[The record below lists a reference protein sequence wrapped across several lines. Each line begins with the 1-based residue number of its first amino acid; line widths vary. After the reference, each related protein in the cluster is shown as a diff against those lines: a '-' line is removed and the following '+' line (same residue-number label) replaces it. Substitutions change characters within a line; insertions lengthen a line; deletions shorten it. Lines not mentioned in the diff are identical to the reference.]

1 MLNRLRFFLAI
12 NVSKFVKQILRLT
25 GRKGTT
31 LPGAIALRICPDILS
46 HFGSKLNGNVVL
58 ITGTN
63 GKTTTSN
70 LLTHFLRKDGRAII
84 SNSLGA
90 NLIQGIVTTFLD
102 GYKGKAADGQAVVL
116 EVDEATIGK
125 VIQPL
130 HPNAV
135 VVTNFFRDQMDRY
148 GEVDTVVELVGNA
161 LKKAPDHTMLILNA
175 DDPLVSSIAP
185 EGKRVI
191 WYGINSSDFSAEDHN
206 EVKDG
211 KFCRTCSSPLHYTQ
225 YHYGQLG
232 FYRCLT
238 CGFQRA
244 NPDYAAERVRLH
256 EEGILFEL
264 KGDVGRINSP
274 ALYNV
279 YNALA
284 AITAANLMGVKREV
298 LREEMSSMAT
308 GLGRMERMNIAGK
321 HVMLTLVKNPTGF
334 NQVLSVV
341 QQETR
346 PAHLVVVL
354 NDHYADGTD
363 VSWIWDT
370 NIEKLRKMSRL
381 QRIWATGTRAFDM
394 GVRLKY
400 AGFGDITEVMEGDI
414 RTVDHA
420 LAELPEGHLLYI
432 LSTYTSL
439 YAIRDHLLAKGR
451 IEVEAKN
458 RASVPG
464 SA

>member
-1 MLNRLRFFLAI
+1 LNRLRVFLA
-12 NVSKFVKQILRLT
+12 VHVARFVKWVLRMT

-31 LPGAIALRICPDILS
+31 LPGAVALRICPDILS
-46 HFGSKLNGNVVL
+46 YFGDRMDGNVVL

-70 LLTHFLRKDGRAII
+70 LLSRFLLKDGRPVMN
-84 SNSLGA
+84 NSLGA

-102 GYKGKAADGQAVVL
+102 GFQGKKAAGQAVVL

-125 VIQPL
+125 VIRPL
-130 HPNAV
+130 RPFAV

-148 GEVDTVVELVGNA
+148 GEVDTVVELVGDA
-161 LKKAPDHTMLILNA
+161 LRNAPDRTTVILNA

-185 EGKRVI
+185 PGKRVV
-191 WYGINSSDFSAEDHN
+191 WYGINSSEFSASDPN
-206 EVKDG
+206 EVRDG
-211 KFCRTCSSPLHYTQ
+211 KFCRICSSPLRYTQ

-232 FYRCLT
+232 FYTCT
-238 CGFQRA
+238 GCGFKRA
-244 NPDYAAERVRLH
+244 NPDFAAERVRLH
-256 EEGILFEL
+256 EEGILFEVQ
-264 KGDVGRINSP
+264 GDVGRIHSP

-284 AITAANLMGVKREV
+284 AITAARVMGIERNV
-298 LREEMSSMAT
+298 LREEMRQMKT
-308 GLGRMERMNIAGK
+308 GLGRMERINVGD
-321 HVMLTLVKNPTGF
+321 HSVMLTLVKNPTGM

-341 QQETR
+341 QQEKR
-346 PAHLVVVL
+346 PVHLVFVL
-354 NDHYADGTD
+354 NDRYADGTD

-370 NIEKLRKMSRL
+370 NLEKLHGMNDLRK
-381 QRIWATGTRAFDM
+381 IWATGTRVYDM

-400 AGFGDITEVMEGDI
+400 AGFGDRTEVMEGDL
-414 RTVDHA
+414 RTVDHV
-420 LAELPEGHLLYI
+420 LDHLPAGHTLYI

-451 IEVEAKN
+451 VEVETEN
-458 RASVPG
+458 RASLPG

>member
-1 MLNRLRFFLAI
+1 MNRLRAQLAI
-12 NVSKFVKQILRLT
+12 KVSKFVKWVLHRT

-46 HFGSKLNGNVVL
+46 YFGRNLEGNVIL

-70 LLTHFLRKDGRAII
+70 LLSRFLQADGRQVI

-90 NLIQGIVTTFLD
+90 NLIQGIVTTFVES
-102 GYKGKAADGQAVVL
+102 YKRKRIDGQAVVL

-125 VIQPL
+125 VIEPL
-130 HPNAV
+130 RPYAV

-148 GEVDTVVELVGNA
+148 GEVATVVEMVGDA
-161 LKKAPDHTMLILNA
+161 LKKAPGNTKIILNA
-175 DDPLVSSIAP
+175 DDPLVSSISP
-185 EGKRVI
+185 EGKQLI
-191 WYGINSSDFSAEDHN
+191 WYGINSSEVTYADQR

-211 KFCRTCSSPLHYTQ
+211 KFCRICSSALHYTQ

-232 FYRCLT
+232 FYRCPV
-238 CGFQRA
+238 CGFHRA
-244 NPDYAAERVRLH
+244 DPDYGAEHVRLDH
-256 EEGILFEL
+256 DGILFEL
-264 KGDVGRINSP
+264 DGDTGRINSP

-284 AITAANLMGVKREV
+284 AITVAKIMGVKRQL
-298 LREEMSSMAT
+298 LREEMGHLST
-308 GLGRMERMNIAGK
+308 GLGRMERLYVNGK
-321 HVMLTLVKNPTGF
+321 SVMLTLVKNPTGF

-341 QQETR
+341 QQEKR
-346 PAHLVVVL
+346 PASIVIVL
-354 NDHYADGTD
+354 NDRYADGTD

-370 NIEKLRKMSRL
+370 NIEKLCKMSQL
-381 QRIWATGTRAFDM
+381 QHIFATGTRAYDM

-400 AGFGDITEVMEGDI
+400 AGFADVTEVIEGDLN
-414 RTVDHA
+414 TVEHA
-420 LAELPEGHLLYI
+420 LAELPEGNQLYI

-439 YAIRDHLLAKGR
+439 YAIRDYLLAKGR
-451 IEVEAKN
+451 ATVEA
-458 RASVPG
+458 
-464 SA
+464 